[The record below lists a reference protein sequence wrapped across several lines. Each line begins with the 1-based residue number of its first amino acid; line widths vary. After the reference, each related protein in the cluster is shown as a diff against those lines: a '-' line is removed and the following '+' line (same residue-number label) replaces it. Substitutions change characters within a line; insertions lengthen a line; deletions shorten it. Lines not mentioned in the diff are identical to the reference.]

1 MAAPGPGAGAIR
13 GGFDG
18 GPKVALGRLDATRP
32 PSSVSPLDRP
42 ARGRDRRLS
51 GVARVPASRNRFPAE
66 GAVAAP
72 LPAWACACGLRWRD
86 RRCGNGTVRQ
96 ETRETAVRSPRPPRL
111 LVPPPTLPVGL
122 EQLQEARTSSG
133 LPAASRPGEV
143 RPEARLSCNRG
154 TERQHALRNRP
165 ERSQAGPA
173 NLRRQRLAGWPFG
186 RPWGRPERS
195 GTAFRPR
202 GGHGRYRRRSLQP
215 RRNPFRGAELF
226 GSPGRCPN
234 AGEPWGRPGD
244 RLSRGPA
251 ERSAAALANAPETGP
266 PAACVT
272 VRDVRHRRDPL
283 VPAERLGKGR
293 LTLRARWYG
302 GTGTL
307 RRAGERGTR
316 SA

>member
-13 GGFDG
+13 GGSDG
-18 GPKVALGRLDATRP
+18 GQNVASGRLDAARL
-32 PSSVSPLDRP
+32 PS
-42 ARGRDRRLS
+42 
-51 GVARVPASRNRFPAE
+51 
-66 GAVAAP
+66 AVAAAG
-72 LPAWACACGLRWRD
+72 PAGSRLSPAGLSRHWRKSPPAGIVSRPRALSQSLCLRGLALADRRWRG

-111 LVPPPTLPVGL
+111 LAPPPTLPVGL

-173 NLRRQRLAGWPFG
+173 NLRRQRLADWPFG

-195 GTAFRPR
+195 GTAFRPS

-215 RRNPFRGAELF
+215 RRTHSEG
-226 GSPGRCPN
+226 PN
-234 AGEPWGRPGD
+234 SSD
-244 RLSRGPA
+244 RR
-251 ERSAAALANAPETGP
+251 AAARTLASLGAAPGTGYPGARGTIRCRAGKRAGDGP
-266 PAACVT
+266 PVACAT
-272 VRDVRHRRDPL
+272 VRDFRHRRDPL
-283 VPAERLGKGR
+283 VPAERLGEGR
-293 LTLRARWYG
+293 LTS
-302 GTGTL
+302 
-307 RRAGERGTR
+307 R
-316 SA
+316 SR